1 MASQSLLLGAL
12 GRTRCASTESLD
24 FQTRLGRPPVGDPG
38 GPAPGVLVL
47 TRAAD
52 REVDELSLRL
62 AVRGVPMLRLDSD
75 RSAGLELTWDVLDG
89 VVETPDV
96 RFAPRTV
103 WLRHFSGASVPS
115 HGVNGVDDYV
125 REQWVAWSRMV
136 LAGARSVVVNGAA
149 NLSVTDRVAQ
159 LAAARQVGLG
169 VPATVVT
176 SRPGSA
182 ADRIP
187 GHGDLVVKS
196 LGDPFVEPVPGCLRT
211 VFPRRLSR
219 AELSAVRA
227 VEPAPVM
234 VQEFVPSS
242 RRLRMYAVGGELIG
256 FELGARPDA
265 PRGSAEQGSAEQGSA
280 EQGSVTPVPVPDEL
294 RAQLGLLAARWGMD
308 VAAFDLLDTAA
319 GPVFLQVTAA
329 CQWLR
334 VERAAGVCTVTEA
347 VAGLLEKNF
356 HSG

>member
-1 MASQSLLLGAL
+1 MASQSLLLGAF
-12 GRTRCASTESLD
+12 GRTRCASAESLD

-96 RFAPRTV
+96 CFAPRMV

-115 HGVNGVDDYV
+115 QGANGVDDYV

-136 LAGARSVVVNGAA
+136 LAGARSLVVNG
-149 NLSVTDRVAQ
+149 SVNGTAHLGATDRVAQ
-159 LAAARQVGLG
+159 LAAARQVGLR

-242 RRLRMYAVGGELIG
+242 RRLRVYAVGGELIG
-256 FELGARPDA
+256 FELGARLDA
-265 PRGSAEQGSAEQGSA
+265 PFGGAQ
-280 EQGSVTPVPVPDEL
+280 QGSVTPVPVPGEL
-294 RAQLGLLAARWGMD
+294 DAQLGLLARRWGMD

-329 CQWLR
+329 CEWLR
-334 VERAAGVCTVTEA
+334 LERAAGVGTVTHA

-356 HSG
+356 HSAG

>member
-12 GRTRCASTESLD
+12 GRARCASAESLD
-24 FQTRLGRPPVGDPG
+24 FQTRLGRPPVGNPG

-96 RFAPRTV
+96 CFAPRTV

-115 HGVNGVDDYV
+115 HGANGVDDYV

-136 LAGARSVVVNGAA
+136 LAGARSVVVNGSVTGTA
-149 NLSVTDRVAQ
+149 NLATDRVAQ
-159 LAAARQVGLG
+159 LAAARRVGLR

-182 ADRIP
+182 PDRIP

-211 VFPRRLSR
+211 VFSRRLSR

-234 VQEFVPSS
+234 VQEFVPST
-242 RRLRMYAVGGELIG
+242 RRLRVYAVGGELIG
-256 FELGARPDA
+256 FELGSRPGGPFGGA
-265 PRGSAEQGSAEQGSA
+265 KPGGAKP
-280 EQGSVTPVPVPDEL
+280 GSVTPVPVPDQL
-294 RAQLGLLAARWGMD
+294 HAQLGLLAGGWGMD

-329 CQWLR
+329 CEWLR
-334 VERAAGVCTVTEA
+334 LERNAGVSTVTDA
-347 VAGLLEKNF
+347 VAGLLERNF

>member
-12 GRTRCASTESLD
+12 GRARCASAESLD

-62 AVRGVPMLRLDSD
+62 AMRGVPMLRLDSD

-89 VVETPDV
+89 VVETADV

-115 HGVNGVDDYV
+115 HGANGVDDYV

-136 LAGARSVVVNGAA
+136 LAGARSVVVNGSVNGTT
-149 NLSVTDRVAQ
+149 NLTINRVAQ
-159 LAAARQVGLG
+159 LAAARQVGLR

-242 RRLRMYAVGGELIG
+242 RRLRVYAVGGELIG
-256 FELGARPDA
+256 FELGERPDA
-265 PRGSAEQGSAEQGSA
+265 PFGGAEHGD
-280 EQGSVTPVPVPDEL
+280 VTPVPVPDEL
-294 RAQLGLLAARWGMD
+294 DAQLGLLASRWGMD

-329 CQWLR
+329 CEWLR
-334 VERAAGVCTVTEA
+334 LERAAGVGTVTDA

-356 HSG
+356 HRAA

>member
-1 MASQSLLLGAL
+1 MASQSLLLGAF
-12 GRTRCASTESLD
+12 GRTRCASAESLD

-38 GPAPGVLVL
+38 DPGGTAPGVLVL

-96 RFAPRTV
+96 CFAPRTV

-115 HGVNGVDDYV
+115 QGTNGVDDYV

-136 LAGARSVVVNGAA
+136 LAGARSLVVNG
-149 NLSVTDRVAQ
+149 SVNGTAQLGATDRVAQ
-159 LAAARQVGLG
+159 LAAARQVGLR

-242 RRLRMYAVGGELIG
+242 RRLRVYAVGGELIG
-256 FELGARPDA
+256 FELGARLDA
-265 PRGSAEQGSAEQGSA
+265 GFGGVRH
-280 EQGSVTPVPVPDEL
+280 GSVTPVPVPGEL
-294 RAQLGLLAARWGMD
+294 DAQLGLLARRWGMD

-319 GPVFLQVTAA
+319 GPVFLHVTAA
-329 CQWLR
+329 CEWLR
-334 VERAAGVCTVTEA
+334 LERAARVATVTDA

-356 HSG
+356 HRAA

>member
-75 RSAGLELTWDVLDG
+75 RSAGLELTWDALDG

-115 HGVNGVDDYV
+115 QGMNGVDDYV

-136 LAGARSVVVNGAA
+136 LAGARSVVVNGSANGTA
-149 NLSVTDRVAQ
+149 NLSATDRVAQ
-159 LAAARQVGLG
+159 LAAARQVGLR

-187 GHGDLVVKS
+187 GHGDLMVKS

-219 AELSAVRA
+219 AELAAVRA

-256 FELGARPDA
+256 FELGARPEA
-265 PRGSAEQGSAEQGSA
+265 PRGGAEQGSA

-294 RAQLGLLAARWGMD
+294 RAQLKVLAGRWGMD
-308 VAAFDLLDTAA
+308 VAAIDLLDTAD

-334 VERAAGVCTVTEA
+334 LERAAGVSTVTDA

-356 HSG
+356 HSAG